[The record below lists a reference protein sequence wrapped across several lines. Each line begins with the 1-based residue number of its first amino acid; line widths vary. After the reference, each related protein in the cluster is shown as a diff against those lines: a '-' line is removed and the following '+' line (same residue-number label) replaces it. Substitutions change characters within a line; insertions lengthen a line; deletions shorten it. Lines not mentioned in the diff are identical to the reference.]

1 MLQCT
6 QVSNDGPGDD
16 NGGGRR
22 DGSRRSSS
30 RVAVTQQARRPT
42 RVRPDGWG
50 RNNGGGDDGGDG
62 GVVLRGDDDGGGE
75 GDGDVDGDSVS
86 RPVSSR
92 TMGISICTNE
102 NPHWRQGPCVWTWLV
117 PGRASF
123 GAEISVAPLQT
134 VLVRPQR
141 SCARPKRWEKHD
153 DQRYARGFGCVH

>member
-22 DGSRRSSS
+22 DRSRRLSS

-42 RVRPDGWG
+42 RARPDGWG
-50 RNNGGGDDGGDG
+50 RDNGGGDDGGDG
-62 GVVLRGDDDGGGE
+62 GDVLRGDDDGGGE

-102 NPHWRQGPCVWTWLV
+102 NPRWRQGPCVWTWFV

-123 GAEISVAPLQT
+123 GAEINVAPLQI

-141 SCARPKRWEKHD
+141 
-153 DQRYARGFGCVH
+153 